1 MKRFMRQ
8 HSLIILG
15 AIGFAAAAHANACAA
30 EAKQGDTH
38 WTSLITA
45 DALHARYDDPDLLV
59 IDVRSPAEYAAG
71 HLPGAINLPGVE
83 WRTPPAA
90 PGSDKIGQQI
100 FRRPDGSVDVARYEK
115 FLGDAGLKPEHE
127 VVVYGNFAGKADGS
141 LPAALL
147 LKLGQEKV
155 SFLDGVG
162 IDEWK
167 AAGHEIST
175 EPRALPP
182 AKYEAHP
189 DLKRLWSHQDVINN
203 LDNPNVVFVDSRTP
217 EEYAGTDL
225 RGNKRGG
232 HIPGAVLLNAED
244 FLDKSSHRTID
255 ANEARKKIEA
265 AVSKDKTVV
274 IYCQSGT
281 RCSHKE
287 LIFKDLGYK
296 NVVLYDASWQEWGNL
311 EDSPVEKP
319 AVAADEAS
327 DQQP

>member
-1 MKRFMRQ
+1 MQR
-8 HSLIILG
+8 LIGQPLLGFLG
-15 AIGFAAAAHANACAA
+15 AIGIAVATLESSWAIDAN
-30 EAKQGDTH
+30 QDDSH

-45 DALHARYDDPDLLV
+45 EELHARYDDPNLLV
-59 IDVRSPAEYAAG
+59 IDVRSPGEYAAG

-83 WRTPPAA
+83 WRTPSAA
-90 PGSDKIGQQI
+90 PGSGKIGQQI
-100 FRRPDGSVDVARYEK
+100 FRRGDGSVDVPRYEK
-115 FLGDAGLKPEHE
+115 FLGEAGLKPEHE
-127 VVVYGNFAGKADGS
+127 VVVYGNFAGKMDGS

-147 LKLGQEKV
+147 LKLGQKRV
-155 SFLDGVG
+155 AFLDGIGVE
-162 IDEWK
+162 EWQ
-167 AAGHEIST
+167 AAGYKLSA
-175 EPRALPP
+175 EPHKLPP
-182 AKYEAHP
+182 TKYQAQP
-189 DLKRLWSHQDVINN
+189 DLKRLWSYQDMVNN

-244 FLDKSSHRTID
+244 FLDKASHRTID
-255 ANEARKKIEA
+255 VDEARKKIEA
-265 AVSKDKTVV
+265 TVSKDKTVV

-319 AVAADEAS
+319 EPSADAPAE
-327 DQQP
+327 Q